1 MALHVSEEKQFKR
14 KFTLESAK
22 TRAIRHFEGNLCF
35 RGVLIVITCK
45 FKFLLGMVKLL

>member
-22 TRAIRHFEGNLCF
+22 TRTARHFEGNLCL
-35 RGVLIVITCK
+35 RGVLIVITGK
-45 FKFLLGMVKLL
+45 FKLILDMVKIL